1 MERDPKISKLIRKSG
16 LVQAPDSF
24 SMKVMDR
31 IGVEPNKKAYK
42 PLIGRFGRI
51 LIFLFIAGIVVVS
64 VVYSEPGGKLLENI
78 GGLPDVKWQ
87 LPQINFNLD
96 FLSKINFSAWMV
108 STIIAIFILVLT
120 DAVLNRRKR
129 LV

>member
-1 MERDPKISKLIRKSG
+1 
-16 LVQAPDSF
+16 
-24 SMKVMDR
+24 MKVMDR